1 MEENDASGSD
11 PETKPSFQ
19 ELLPNSVHSGNKLQA
34 LTAVFNGLGIGLFLG
49 LLMGLSISPV
59 VSGVVGTITSLLAV
73 LIGLNEKFLDPVK
86 SLRIGSF
93 GLFSAVGIL
102 LGLYIRSNDLF
113 APSLS
118 DKMQEYLEI
127 GYSPEEAKLLVTDF
141 IQSDSSLAVRQAN
154 VLYSTEVS
162 ITACDFLVYAD
173 ETTAPA
179 EVFNTFQTAG
189 GIWAKLA
196 PAFKNS
202 LSEAQTKTALL
213 SLRDG
218 FCADIPGGEQRLTV
232 PESIL
237 ELNPDQDLDGLER
250 HLRTLEAPWPGI
262 SNSLEENFT
271 PDIRIKAYT
280 VLLQVFNDE

>member
-1 MEENDASGSD
+1 MEENDASA
-11 PETKPSFQ
+11 PEPKPSFQ
-19 ELLPNSVHSGNKLQA
+19 ELLPDSGHSGNRLQA

-49 LLMGLSISPV
+49 LLMGLSVSPV

-102 LGLYIRSNDLF
+102 LGLYIRSNDPF

-141 IQSDSSLAVRQAN
+141 IRADSSLAVRQAN

-173 ETTAPA
+173 ETTPPA
-179 EVFNTFQTAG
+179 EVFNTFETAG
-189 GIWAKLA
+189 GLWAKLV
-196 PAFKNS
+196 PAFQNK
-202 LSEAQTKTALL
+202 LSEEQARTVLL

-218 FCADIPGGEQRLTV
+218 FCTDGQGGEQRLTI
-232 PESIL
+232 PETIL
-237 ELNPDQDLDGLER
+237 KQNPEQDLEGLER
-250 HLRTLEAPWPGI
+250 HLRSLEAPWPEI
-262 SNSLEENFT
+262 TNLLEEHFT
-271 PDIRIKAYT
+271 PDIRTKAYA